1 MFSRHRQPPSFLR
14 IVFLLC
20 TVIGVG
26 LIVPGVAQDRN
37 VVEKVGT
44 ALVMPSGVLSIL
56 LLTSLLGR

>member
-1 MFSRHRQPPSFLR
+1 
-14 IVFLLC
+14 VFLLC